1 MAGVVLAPASPQ
13 PDLTPLTSRG
23 ITVVLVD
30 RPIAHPPVD
39 LVVLDDEDAAARA
52 TRALYDRGYRRVACI
67 TGDPDSP
74 TAPLRAAGWQR
85 VFAERSSGVDADRYL
100 RYTDYRPGGARAAA
114 ASLLALP
121 APPDAVFAANNML
134 GVGALSALVE
144 SGRRPPAV
152 GLAAL
157 GDLPYPAW
165 EATDVVI
172 EPWPGRLLG
181 VTAADVLLERIR
193 GDSSDPRIVV
203 LRSDVPCP
211 PAQVVG

>member
-1 MAGVVLAPASPQ
+1 M
-13 PDLTPLTSRG
+13 
-23 ITVVLVD
+23 LVD

-67 TGDPDSP
+67 TGDPGSP

-85 VFAERSSGVDADRYL
+85 VFTQRSPGMDADRYL

-114 ASLLALP
+114 ASLLAP
-121 APPDAVFAANNML
+121 PDPPDAIFAANNML

-144 SGRRPPAV
+144 AGRRPPAV

-157 GDLPYPAW
+157 GELPYPAW

-181 VTAADVLLERIR
+181 VTAADMLLEHIR
-193 GDSSDPRIVV
+193 GDSPDPRTVI
-203 LRSDVPCP
+203 LRSDAPCP
-211 PAQVVG
+211 RAQVVG